1 MFYSRFSLGIYF
13 AHSINSVYMSLGE
26 CGRVVVQEGED
37 TYIHITNL
45 LPIETNITL

>member
-13 AHSINSVYMSLGE
+13 AHSLNSVYMSLGE
-26 CGRVVVQEGED
+26 CGRVVVQKGED
-37 TYIHITNL
+37 ICIHITDS